1 MFGIEKHLS
10 TSEFIKNMFSYEF
23 IPRINKPTRDTG
35 GTATLIDNIHCIDT
49 SETEMTWLFHT
60 HISDH

>member
-1 MFGIEKHLS
+1 MFGIEKHLA

-23 IPRINKPTRDTG
+23 SPCINKPTRDTG

-49 SETEMTWLFHT
+49 SETEMA
-60 HISDH
+60 